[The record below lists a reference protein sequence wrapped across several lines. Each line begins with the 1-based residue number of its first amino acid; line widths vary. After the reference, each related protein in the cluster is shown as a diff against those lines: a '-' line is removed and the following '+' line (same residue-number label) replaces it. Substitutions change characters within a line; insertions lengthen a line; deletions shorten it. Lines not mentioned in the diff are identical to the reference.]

1 MSDAGTRGAQR
12 MGLRGFGAL
21 FGPVWRE
28 EGANRFEVRVGTR
41 HLNPRGRLHGA
52 MSMTMQSLA
61 FHCVAAE
68 SAAAIR
74 PCGRPQLLSFHCEFV
89 ASAREGA
96 LVSAFAS
103 VTRMT
108 RSLLFLTGQLKE
120 GDNPLMA
127 ASAVFRLD
135 GELAQ
140 GVETPCVGPP
150 DGSRMPP
157 RYSPVVAS
165 EPFTAHVGGV
175 HECYDRRGE
184 RFGAVLVDER
194 YLDSLGGVEA
204 DAGMLLWL
212 ADLFLGRRA
221 AVAAGQPC
229 VTLVMNVTRLAP
241 VRLGNV
247 LEVRS
252 RIDGRTPSVH
262 SIGGS
267 FHVGGTTVMT
277 AYSLWKA
284 IGNGTG

>member
-1 MSDAGTRGAQR
+1 MSDTETRGVQR
-12 MGLRGFGAL
+12 MELRGFGAL
-21 FGPVWRE
+21 CGPVWRE
-28 EGANRFEVRVGTR
+28 EGANRFAVRVGTR
-41 HLNPRGRLHGA
+41 HLNHRGRLHGA

-61 FHCVAAE
+61 FHCIAAE

-74 PCGRPQLLSFHCEFV
+74 PCGRSQMLSFHCEFV

-96 LVSAFAS
+96 LVSAFAN

-108 RSLLFLTGQLKE
+108 RSLLFLTGELKE

-127 ASAVFRLD
+127 ASAIFRLD
-135 GELAQ
+135 GESAK
-140 GVETPCVGPP
+140 GSETPCAGQPG
-150 DGSRMPP
+150 GSRMPQ
-157 RYSPVVAS
+157 RYSPVVSS

-175 HECYDRRGE
+175 HECYDRHGE
-184 RFGAVLVDER
+184 RFGAVHVDER

-221 AVAAGQPC
+221 GVAAGQPC
-229 VTLVMNVTRLAP
+229 VTLAMSVAQLAP
-241 VRLGNV
+241 VHLGDV

-252 RIDGRTPSVH
+252 RIDGRAPGAH
-262 SIGGS
+262 SIRGS